1 MRSQDNVDHLAR
13 GGLKEL
19 VNPVRFARDLIEGL
33 TFIRKNRRLAAAMM
47 MRELRSRYAGQFTG
61 AFWIVGHPLFQMLI
75 FVFIFGIVFKQ
86 RLGGSYELPRDY
98 TTYILSGLVPWLTFS
113 SSLPT
118 VCMSVIANSN
128 LVKQFTFPTEVLP
141 IKDIFISMIFWIV
154 GFAIVSAYGIF
165 VNGSLP
171 WTYALVPVVLVLNL
185 MLSIG
190 IAWIMSSISVFVRDL
205 KEITTI
211 VVSAGIYALPVVYL
225 PSQLPRVFRPF
236 IAANP
241 FSAMIWVYQDTLY
254 FGRIEHPWAWVAF
267 SLMAVIC
274 FAFGFRLFQLL
285 KPFFGKAL

>member
-1 MRSQDNVDHLAR
+1 MVAQDGISHRAS
-13 GGLKEL
+13 GGLKDL
-19 VNPVRFARDLIEGL
+19 LNPVRFARDFAAGL
-33 TFIRKNRRLAAAMM
+33 ACLRNNRRLAAAMM

-61 AFWIVGHPLFQMLI
+61 AFWIVGHPLFQLLI
-75 FVFIFGIVFKQ
+75 FVFIFGVVFRQ
-86 RLGGSYELPRDY
+86 RLGGSHEMPRDY
-98 TTYILSGLVPWLTFS
+98 ITYILSGLVPWLTFS

-118 VCMSVIANSN
+118 VCMSVVANSN

-141 IKDIFISMIFWIV
+141 IKDIFISMIFWVV
-154 GFAIVSAYGIF
+154 GFVIVIAYSIF

-171 WTYALVPVVLVLNL
+171 WTYVLIPVVLILNL

-205 KEITTI
+205 KEVTTI

-225 PSQLPRVFRPF
+225 PSQLPKIFQPL
-236 IAANP
+236 IAVNP

-274 FAFGFRLFQLL
+274 FAFGFRLFQML